1 MPSLGDFTAF
11 DNAAEQAGQV
21 EPDTFTFHG
30 ETFTV
35 AEQVSS
41 IPMMRLAKLASGGLN
56 SSEVEGLLALHDF
69 LEQTLVEGDFTRFC
83 DVALRHK
90 VSDDTILAIAQKV
103 YTVIAGRPT
112 KRLPSSTPGQPPTS
126 RNSKPLS
133 LAMVNAGLTA
143 EDMVTPEEGLQLLQG
158 AG

>member
-11 DNAAEQAGQV
+11 DVAAEQAEQV

-41 IPMMRLAKLASGGLN
+41 IPMMRLAKAASAGLD
-56 SSEVEGLLALHDF
+56 SSDVEGLLALHDF
-69 LEQTLVEGDFTRFC
+69 LEQTLIPGDFTRFC
-83 DVALRHK
+83 DVVMRNK
-90 VSDDTILAIAQKV
+90 VSDDTVLAIAQKV
-103 YTVIAGRPT
+103 YEVISGRPT

-126 RNSKPLS
+126 RASKPS
-133 LAMVNAGLTA
+133 LALANAGLTP
-143 EDMVTPEEGLQLLQG
+143 EDMVSPEEALRLRD